1 MAQTKIAPREDN
13 DEKCNK
19 VQGSKG
25 DKDKTKVILKG
36 KDNLLRKSARAEAV
50 DSHGRFE
57 RVSPKRSKSVKKNFE
72 DKRSERAS
80 HELMDEDYED
90 YEDDF
95 EDPGNCF
102 CKTSKGGDV
111 ISCAICQRWC
121 HPTCVGLSAV
131 RFEVLGGSEAP
142 FVCPLC
148 VLLKFSKED
157 PTTKGIDD
165 TKADVQRLTQEFEL
179 IKKGLDKLTEQVS
192 MFSSTSPTVTI
203 SEIEEVH
210 GGHQLEAVS
219 STVKEQER
227 KIELHDRQLR
237 SKNVV
242 VFGLKEDNS
251 QDEVNQFRSML
262 AGKLGMES
270 EQMKIEEAFRLG
282 KQRVGGTRSLLV
294 KLEDKK
300 YKSEIMN
307 RCHLLKGSGIFINRD
322 YTALQRRNLK
332 IMVTRMKKAKE
343 DGCND
348 VFITRHGVL
357 MLEGSNLGSVDDF
370 ELVIGQ

>member
-1 MAQTKIAPREDN
+1 MARMKIAPSEDN

-19 VQGSKG
+19 VQGNKG
-25 DKDKTKVILKG
+25 GKDKTKVILKG
-36 KDNLLRKSARAEAV
+36 KDNLLRKSARAEAM

-57 RVSPKRSKSVKKNFE
+57 RVSPKRSKSVKRNFE
-72 DKRSERAS
+72 DKRSEKAS
-80 HELMDEDYED
+80 HEMMDED

-131 RFEVLGGSEAP
+131 MFEVLGESEAP

-157 PTTKGIDD
+157 PTTKGIDN

-203 SEIEEVH
+203 SEIKEVH

-219 STVKEQER
+219 STVKEQEQ

-242 VFGLKEDNS
+242 VFGMKEDNS
-251 QDEVNQFRSML
+251 QDAVNQFRSML
-262 AGKLGMES
+262 AGKLGMKS

-282 KQRVGGTRSLLV
+282 KQRVGAWYPPTLSQAGR
-294 KLEDKK
+294 
-300 YKSEIMN
+300 
-307 RCHLLKGSGIFINRD
+307 
-322 YTALQRRNLK
+322 
-332 IMVTRMKKAKE
+332 
-343 DGCND
+343 
-348 VFITRHGVL
+348 
-357 MLEGSNLGSVDDF
+357 
-370 ELVIGQ
+370 